1 MERNKHIQGAYYA
14 EKAMTAF
21 LFAVTCSIALYA
33 FIYMPGYN
41 GFEISDWM
49 INYQGGFVRRGLVGE
64 LLFMLEKVKP
74 YNLRYAVIGIDM
86 VFYILFFFTIFRIFR
101 KYRLSLIGAMF
112 PVACV
117 TTSMAVYHRD
127 FMMLCICCLAFHCF
141 FKYLKEKRK
150 LLLVVSVALVSL
162 GIIVYEP
169 VFFVIVPILML
180 QYWKACSENKTLK
193 TALVFIIPTA
203 CMVLSCIC
211 SGTNEQVQAIWQSW
225 LPYITADGYN
235 PADGIGHG
243 VGFLGLDTSY
253 VIDFHL
259 GFNLG
264 DNILLNII
272 TLVIVFALAFY
283 LCTHIPQIDRNSK
296 TIACNEY
303 KNELARI
310 LVFQLLVQL
319 PMFTVL
325 STDYGRTIPMSLYT
339 TLFLFHF
346 ARRDSVN
353 IYVTRPVEK
362 LSKDI
367 MSLFSRL
374 PITNNTWF
382 YILIVLIFPF
392 QIFVPS
398 LLGDNIMVHLFE
410 KVSKYIF

>member
-1 MERNKHIQGAYYA
+1 MEQNKHIPGTYYI

-21 LFAVTCSIALYA
+21 FFAVTLSAALYA

-41 GFEISDWM
+41 KYEISDWM
-49 INYQGGFVRRGLVGE
+49 INYQGGFVRRGLMGE
-64 LLFMLEKVKP
+64 LLFMFEKMKP
-74 YNLRYAVIGIDM
+74 YNLRYAITTINLF
-86 VFYILFFFTIFRIFR
+86 FYILFFFTVFNIFR
-101 KYRLSLIGAMF
+101 KHRLSLIGAMF

-117 TTSMAVYHRD
+117 ATSIAGYRRD
-127 FMMLCICCLAFHCF
+127 FMMLCLCCLAFHCF

-193 TALVFIIPTA
+193 TALIFIIPIA
-203 CMVLSCIC
+203 CMALSCIC
-211 SGTNEQVQAIWQSW
+211 SGNQEQAQAIWQSW
-225 LPYITADGYN
+225 LPYITPYGYN
-235 PADGIGHG
+235 QANGIGPA

-374 PITNNTWF
+374 PFINNTYF
-382 YILIVLIFPF
+382 YILIVLVFPF

-410 KVSKYIF
+410 KVSKYLF